1 METAL
6 ELVGTNEKQNGG
18 PGYRQM
24 KSNIIVNS
32 ENIVKIKKLSES
44 CVYC

>member
-6 ELVGTNEKQNGG
+6 KLAGTNKKQNG
-18 PGYRQM
+18 GYRQM
-24 KSNIIVNS
+24 KLNIIVNS
-32 ENIVKIKKLSES
+32 EIIVKIKKLSES